1 MKKNI
6 VLVLFGLIVI
16 FMLLVLS
23 GCTVQKSDN
32 QNYKIVTSFYPIYIM
47 TLNITDGAQNV
58 ELINMTDQNT
68 GCIHDYV
75 LSTNDMKKIEKA
87 DLFIENGLGLEN
99 FTEKIKEIYSDIN
112 ILNSSENVSNIIN
125 DEDETNPHIWTSI
138 ENYISQ
144 IEYISKA
151 LIHNNPQNAK
161 IYEENTKEYILKL
174 NELNEEYKKELK
186 ILSGK
191 KALCLNEAIEYIAK
205 DLNMEVISIHTDHDE
220 STISAESLKSIISKM
235 KNENIKIILIG
246 KDDNKKN
253 AELIANETD
262 SVIYDINTSLNGE
275 NDKDSYINDLKENID
290 ILKTIK

>member
-112 ILNSSENVSNIIN
+112 ILNSSKNVSNIIN

>member
-1 MKKNI
+1 M
-6 VLVLFGLIVI
+6 
-16 FMLLVLS
+16 
-23 GCTVQKSDN
+23 
-32 QNYKIVTSFYPIYIM
+32 
-47 TLNITDGAQNV
+47 
-58 ELINMTDQNT
+58 
-68 GCIHDYV
+68 
-75 LSTNDMKKIEKA
+75 
-87 DLFIENGLGLEN
+87 
-99 FTEKIKEIYSDIN
+99 
-112 ILNSSENVSNIIN
+112 NS
-125 DEDETNPHIWTSI
+125 HIWASI